1 MPLQEQ
7 LTPVSRALLR
17 DIFLQGK
24 AELGGSVRL
33 LRCALVH
40 QDKMGMVV
48 IQGIQWALDVV
59 V

>member
-33 LRCALVH
+33 LWCALVH

-48 IQGIQWALDVV
+48 IQGIQRALDVV